1 MAQLLD
7 KYKNEIVPALVK
19 KLGFENKLQ
28 APRLEKIVINAGL
41 GRAMQ
46 DSKIL
51 DEAVSQ
57 IALIAGQM
65 PVITKAKKSVAG
77 FKLRQGAKIGCMV
90 TLRGNRMYEFLERF
104 VNVVLPR
111 IRDFRG
117 VSPSAFDGR
126 GNYTLGIKEQSIFPE
141 ISYDKIVNVIGM
153 AVTFVTTTEDDNEA
167 RELLRLLGMPF
178 RGRPQTE
185 EIEKK
190 KTETGQKSVV

>member
-7 KYKNEIVPALVK
+7 KYRNEIIPALVEK
-19 KLGFENKLQ
+19 FGFENSLK

-41 GRAMQ
+41 GRATQ
-46 DSKIL
+46 DAKIL

-57 IALIAGQM
+57 IALITGQM
-65 PVITKAKKSVAG
+65 PVVTKAKKSVAG
-77 FKLRQGAKIGCMV
+77 FKLRQGVRIGCMV
-90 TLRGNRMYEFLERF
+90 TLRGKRMYEFLERL

-117 VSPSAFDGR
+117 VSPGALDGR

-141 ISYDKIVNVIGM
+141 ISYDKIENVIGM
-153 AVTFVTTTEDDNEA
+153 AVTLVTTTRDDDEA

-178 RGRPQTE
+178 RDRPQTTDIKPKDTRSE
-185 EIEKK
+185 A
-190 KTETGQKSVV
+190 

>member
-7 KYKNEIVPALVK
+7 KYRNEIVPALVEK
-19 KLGFENKLQ
+19 FGFENRLQ

-41 GRAMQ
+41 GKATQ
-46 DSKIL
+46 DAKIL

-57 IALIAGQM
+57 IALITGQM
-65 PVITKAKKSVAG
+65 PVVTKAKKSVAG
-77 FKLRQGAKIGCMV
+77 FKLRQGVRIGCMV
-90 TLRGNRMYEFLERF
+90 TLRGKRMYEFLERL

-117 VSPSAFDGR
+117 VSPGALDGR

-141 ISYDKIVNVIGM
+141 ISYDKIENVIGM
-153 AVTFVTTTEDDNEA
+153 AVTLVTTTKNDNEA

-178 RGRPQTE
+178 RDRPQTKE
-185 EIEKK
+185 MEKK
-190 KTETGQKSVV
+190 KTEIGQKSEV

>member
-1 MAQLLD
+1 MVMLLD
-7 KYKNEIVPALVK
+7 KYRNEIVPALLE

-41 GRAMQ
+41 GKAMQ

-185 EIEKK
+185 ETGKK
-190 KTETGQKSVV
+190 KTEIGQESVV

>member
-1 MAQLLD
+1 MVQLLD
-7 KYKNEIVPALVK
+7 KYRDEIIPALVEK
-19 KLGFENKLQ
+19 FGFENKLQ

-90 TLRGNRMYEFLERF
+90 TLRGKRMYEFLERF

-167 RELLRLLGMPF
+167 RELLRFLGMPF
-178 RGRPQTE
+178 RT
-185 EIEKK
+185 
-190 KTETGQKSVV
+190 

>member
-7 KYKNEIVPALVK
+7 KYRNEIVPALAEK
-19 KLGFENKLQ
+19 FGFENRLQ

-41 GRAMQ
+41 GRATQ
-46 DSKIL
+46 DAKIL

-57 IALIAGQM
+57 IALITGQM
-65 PVITKAKKSVAG
+65 PVVTKAKKSVAG
-77 FKLRQGAKIGCMV
+77 FKLRQGVRIGCMV
-90 TLRGNRMYEFLERF
+90 TLRGKRMYEFLERL

-117 VSPSAFDGR
+117 VSPGALDGR

-141 ISYDKIVNVIGM
+141 ISYDKIENVIGM
-153 AVTFVTTTEDDNEA
+153 AVTLVTTTRDDDEA

-178 RGRPQTE
+178 RDRPQTTDQ
-185 EIEKK
+185 KQK
-190 KTETGQKSVV
+190 QTTEV